1 MMMTFYEALVKAL
14 VEGIL
19 TDDREEAIYL
29 GEVAQGCVL
38 FLSDEDA
45 KKAYQEALN
54 QVEEIMKCSSH

>member
-14 VEGIL
+14 VDGIL

-29 GEVAQGCVL
+29 AQVAEGCVL

-45 KKAYQEALN
+45 KKAFQEALN
-54 QVEEIMKCSSH
+54 QVEEIMKCSTH